1 MRASV
6 CLGEIAVAQ
15 VQAAVRQA
23 LAEAA
28 PRERPDLASRR
39 FTWLY
44 ARSQVQLKYRY
55 TSLGFLWNVLEP
67 ALFLGVLSLVFSVVN
82 RMSIADYAVF
92 LFSALVPWRYFE
104 KVVNTCMDS
113 IVQGDWL
120 LKKLPVSPFALPL
133 SRWMLASVEFG
144 FSFAV
149 VLALL
154 TALHHRWTVHFL
166 ALPLA
171 ALLWSLA
178 GLGAGLLAAVL
189 FTFFRDVRPLVQ
201 LLLMFAFFSAP
212 ILFKPVFPAG
222 RCRPRSWPGTRSPT
236 WRRCSRSRSTGR
248 AGPTPDWRS
257 RPSRPRR
264 PWRGRGGLGAAR
276 AAVLLRVTP

>member
-1 MRASV
+1 M
-6 CLGEIAVAQ
+6 
-15 VQAAVRQA
+15 
-23 LAEAA
+23 
-28 PRERPDLASRR
+28 DLASRR

-55 TSLGFLWNVLEP
+55 TSLGFLWNLLEP
-67 ALFLGVLSLVFSVVN
+67 ALFLGVLSLVFSVIN

-104 KVVNTCMDS
+104 KVVNTCMDA

-120 LKKLPVSPFALPL
+120 IKKLPVSPFALPL
-133 SRWMLASVEFG
+133 SRWMVASVEFG

-154 TALHHRWTVHFL
+154 TAVHHRWTVHFL
-166 ALPLA
+166 VLPLA
-171 ALLWSLA
+171 ALFWSVA

-201 LLLMFAFFSAP
+201 LALMFAFFSAP
-212 ILFKPVFPAG
+212 ILFKPEIFPAG
-222 RCRPRSWPGTRSPT
+222 SLQSTLLAWHPLTYLAALFQKPIYAARWP
-236 WRRCSRSRSTGR
+236 SRLDWGVSALTAVTALA
-248 AGPTPDWRS
+248 AGAAAVWRS
-257 RPSRPRR
+257 R
-264 PWRGRGGLGAAR
+264 AR
-276 AAVLLRVTP
+276 FYFYV